1 MRSRAAPR
9 RCWPGAGASV
19 RVLVTGASS
28 LLGGAVACRLQARG
42 DDVTVFQR
50 RPAEVSAQGCR
61 QLLGDVTD
69 AAAVRQAAHGQD
81 AVVHLA
87 ARVSVTGPW
96 AAFEEVNVDGT
107 ANMVAGARAAGVA
120 RLVHVSSPSV
130 AHSGRALVGA
140 GAEPADPV
148 GASGHYARSKA
159 LAEQLALAS
168 DGPAL
173 AVVAVRPHLVWGPGD
188 TQMVGRIVQRARAGR
203 LALVGDGAA
212 LIDSTYVDDA
222 AAALVAA
229 LDRAPQAHGQALV
242 VTGGQPRPVA
252 EVLARIC
259 RAAGAPPP
267 TRRVPLGVARI
278 AGAAV
283 EAVWAFSRRSDEP
296 PMTRFLAE
304 QLATAHWFDQR
315 LTRALLGWAPEVG
328 LDEGFA
334 RLRAWYAADPRR

>member
-1 MRSRAAPR
+1 MRCARRPASKSPPCWLRRPCRSTSGTTPRWTAVRSRAAPR

-42 DDVTVFQR
+42 DDVT
-50 RPAEVSAQGCR
+50 AQGCR

-96 AAFEEVNVDGT
+96 AAFEEVNVDCT

-229 LDRAPQAHGQALV
+229 R
-242 VTGGQPRPVA
+242 GGRG
-252 EVLARIC
+252 AR
-259 RAAGAPPP
+259 
-267 TRRVPLGVARI
+267 
-278 AGAAV
+278 
-283 EAVWAFSRRSDEP
+283 
-296 PMTRFLAE
+296 
-304 QLATAHWFDQR
+304 
-315 LTRALLGWAPEVG
+315 
-328 LDEGFA
+328 
-334 RLRAWYAADPRR
+334 